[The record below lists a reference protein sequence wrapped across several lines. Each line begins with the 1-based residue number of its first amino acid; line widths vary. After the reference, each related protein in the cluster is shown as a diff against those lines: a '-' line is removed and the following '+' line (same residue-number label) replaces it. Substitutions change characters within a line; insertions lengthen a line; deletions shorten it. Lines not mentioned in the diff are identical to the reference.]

1 MAKSPNKKTT
11 LHRFKAVEWIFMN
24 LPFVCYLA
32 LLVIFYIANAH
43 SVEKDL
49 RRIEVLKRE
58 VKDSEWQYMSLRK
71 EIMYGST
78 PTQMEERVKEMG
90 IEMVEEVP
98 DRLIVKEP

>member
-1 MAKSPNKKTT
+1 
-11 LHRFKAVEWIFMN
+11 MN

-90 IEMVEEVP
+90 IEMAEEVP